1 MRTLG
6 ALLFC
11 VGIDALS
18 VPGQPPSA
26 RTACRR
32 ATAPVMLDGDTAVG
46 VGLLFGGTA
55 LGAGLIAFIE
65 KQNERT
71 NERGG
76 VSDETRSRMPIQ
88 ALIVTRQ
95 GWSHTL
101 ISECT
106 RTHHPLNRS
115 RMAGKFM
122 EDEVLVTDYGDKI
135 SQMEA
140 AMAEAEGREVVDGDG
155 LTAKEKEALRISDG
169 WDQ

>member
-18 VPGQPPSA
+18 VPGQPPRA

-106 RTHHPLNRS
+106 RTHHAPS
-115 RMAGKFM
+115 EQVAH
-122 EDEVLVTDYGDKI
+122 
-135 SQMEA
+135 
-140 AMAEAEGREVVDGDG
+140 GR
-155 LTAKEKEALRISDG
+155 
-169 WDQ
+169 